1 MTDICSNRLN
11 DDMTAVCKK
20 LTEEQIDKAIG
31 EYPNVGFDICS
42 VCNEVQEYGT
52 MSDIT
57 EESFDLICDDCQKSD
72 YRDQEQSSN
81 LE

>member
-1 MTDICSNRLN
+1 M
-11 DDMTAVCKK
+11 KK

-31 EYPNVGFDICS
+31 KYPNVGFDICS

-57 EESFDLICDDCQKSD
+57 EESFDLICDDCLELMKCRRNNRKEDEKCQKK
-72 YRDQEQSSN
+72 
-81 LE
+81 

>member
-1 MTDICSNRLN
+1 MVNKENISKK
-11 DDMTAVCKK
+11 MTAVCKK

-31 EYPNVGFDICS
+31 EDPFVGFDICS

-57 EESFDLICDDCQKSD
+57 EESFDLICEDCRKK
-72 YRDQEQSSN
+72 
-81 LE
+81 